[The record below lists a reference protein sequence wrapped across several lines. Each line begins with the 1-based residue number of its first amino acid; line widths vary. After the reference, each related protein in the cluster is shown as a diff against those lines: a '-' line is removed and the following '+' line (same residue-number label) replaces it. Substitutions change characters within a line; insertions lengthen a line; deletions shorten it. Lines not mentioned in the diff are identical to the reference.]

1 MGINNKSWYS
11 LDIPHSIIIPSPIF
25 QAIYKDNEII
35 QGEFNLIQMFTYAY
49 CLTWI
54 EIQLRFC
61 SAGFLSAE
69 LLNMQS
75 HFVGIVSVCVCV
87 GVCLYVQTN

>member
-1 MGINNKSWYS
+1 MFFHEKIVAINNKSWYS

-49 CLTWI
+49 CLT
-54 EIQLRFC
+54 
-61 SAGFLSAE
+61 
-69 LLNMQS
+69 
-75 HFVGIVSVCVCV
+75 
-87 GVCLYVQTN
+87 